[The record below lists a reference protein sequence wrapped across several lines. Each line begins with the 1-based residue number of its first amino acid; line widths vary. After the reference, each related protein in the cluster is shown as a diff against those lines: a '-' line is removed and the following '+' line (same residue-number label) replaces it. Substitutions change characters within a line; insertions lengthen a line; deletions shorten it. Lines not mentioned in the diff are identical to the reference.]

1 MFYTSTRD
9 KSLKVTSAEAIT
21 KGISAE
27 GGLFVPCE
35 IPQVDLD
42 FIASMKD
49 MSYIERAKKVLSLYL
64 TDFSAE
70 EIAAFVEGAY
80 KEGKFSSDEVAPVVN
95 RDNDCNFRLVMH
107 FTFPHL
113 ICL

>member
-95 RDNDCNFRLVMH
+95 LHDNVNILEIGRAHV
-107 FTFPHL
+107 
-113 ICL
+113 